1 MKRETITLMLNGV
14 EDGFISETAVFRPA
28 SRQESPE
35 RTVHMKKKQIIT
47 AALAAAL
54 ILVLGVSAF
63 AIWGIPRFTGTH
75 SFRSSG
81 D

>member
-1 MKRETITLMLNGV
+1 MKRETITLMLNCV

-54 ILVLGVSAF
+54 I
-63 AIWGIPRFTGTH
+63 
-75 SFRSSG
+75 
-81 D
+81 